1 MNNRRIGFDREL
13 KLDWLDLTAGLVQEG
28 FDIRQTRQE
37 LTARLASEIPGQEA
51 CRKTVTVLT
60 RLWSRVPLE
69 HQALQSEALDL
80 LPRIVPEERLWLH
93 WGMSLIAYPF
103 FRDVASTAGRLLKLQ
118 GEFES
123 TQVLRRMQEAWG
135 QRTTLERAVQRLLQ
149 TFVAWGVTREL
160 PSARHVYQAAPP
172 RQTTNLTLAL
182 WLMECVLRSA
192 LEGRSALERRSALEG
207 RSALGGRSAFG
218 GPGVHKVTPQ
228 DNGQLPLV
236 ELVQSL
242 AAFPFELAA
251 HAAALRRSDRFEISH
266 QGLDLEMVAPR
277 AG

>member
-13 KLDWLDLTAGLVQEG
+13 KLNWLDLTAGLVQEG
-28 FDIRQTRQE
+28 LDIHQTRQE
-37 LTARLASEIPGQEA
+37 LTARLANEIPGQEA

-60 RLWSRVPLE
+60 RVWHRVPLE

-93 WGMSLIAYPF
+93 WGMSLLAYPF
-103 FRDVASTAGRLLKLQ
+103 FHDVASTGGRLLKLQ

-123 TQVLRRMQEAWG
+123 TQVLRRMQESWG

-160 PSARHVYQAAPP
+160 ASARHVYQATPP
-172 RQTTNLTLAL
+172 RQTTNSTLAL
-182 WLMECVLRSA
+182 WLIECVLRSA
-192 LEGRSALERRSALEG
+192 LRG
-207 RSALGGRSAFG
+207 RSALGA
-218 GPGVHKVTPQ
+218 HTAHEATAQ
-228 DNGQLPLV
+228 DNGQLPLA

-242 AAFPFELAA
+242 AAFPFELTA

-277 AG
+277 AE